1 MAAAAEVRRANQ
13 LIYDQIAT
21 LGTFT
26 GVSDAWYDWQK
37 NFGRLT
43 RELDNEL
50 KYRFFRQMCGG
61 LAERRLDEALSG
73 HPVPDGCDQLFL
85 MEYMWMR
92 TRKIMK

>member
-61 LAERRLDEALSG
+61 LAERRLDEALSAY
-73 HPVPDGCDQLFL
+73 PVHDGGKILINMQLIFL
-85 MEYMWMR
+85 M
-92 TRKIMK
+92 